1 MKEKNQVCW
10 CHTNAHLGLLSEVP
24 LIPARLA
31 SHTCAAQ
38 KILFPVPSSWQQAQV
53 QHRSCSP
60 QIYQCS
66 ETTLACG
73 AKGEAPAL
81 SVKCLS
87 PTRAC
92 FNDPDIA
99 DGSCFSSV
107 LTSDLLGTTTT
118 HWPFSTCP
126 VQQGPATALS
136 LAETRR
142 CPSRGER
149 PGQKAGGFF
158 L

>member
-1 MKEKNQVCW
+1 MKEKNQASW
-10 CHTNAHLGLLSEVP
+10 CHTNAHLGLLSEVS

-38 KILFPVPSSWQQAQV
+38 KMLFPVTSSWQQAQV

-66 ETTLACG
+66 ETPLARG

-81 SVKCLS
+81 SAKRLS

-92 FNDPDIA
+92 FSDPDIA

-107 LTSDLLGTTTT
+107 LTSNLLGTTTT
-118 HWPFSTCP
+118 CWPFSTHLI
-126 VQQGPATALS
+126 QQGPATALS

-149 PGQKAGGFF
+149 SGQKAGGFS